1 MWEEQEQEP
10 IPLCSQI
17 SGALESLDNSTVSVV
32 TTNRAS
38 LIGFSFILFSD
49 LPISCCMFLFLSM
62 CMDKNKAG
70 KIYVEGTTKPRIKF
84 TWLIKLSSVQLAH
97 IILRQKRVFII
108 LMAQMAQLLVCV
120 PEI

>member
-70 KIYVEGTTKPRIKF
+70 KIYVFCFIKVYLELTF
-84 TWLIKLSSVQLAH
+84 
-97 IILRQKRVFII
+97 
-108 LMAQMAQLLVCV
+108 C
-120 PEI
+120 